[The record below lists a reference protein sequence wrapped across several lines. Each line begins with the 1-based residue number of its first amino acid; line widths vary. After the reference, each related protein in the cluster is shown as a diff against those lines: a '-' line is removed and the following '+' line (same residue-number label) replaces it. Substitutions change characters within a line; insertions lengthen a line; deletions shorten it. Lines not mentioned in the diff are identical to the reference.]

1 MISED
6 SDAQRQGTTASRS
19 KTVILNLTALF
30 AATAFSILLAE
41 IAVRAL
47 DLAPSII
54 PITKGRFRLSP
65 NPKIGYE
72 PIPNI
77 HHDAES
83 LDFYQYRGTGNSLGY
98 RGPAYPEKKAPEA
111 FRIAVLGDS
120 IVEGIGID
128 QYDDLFTAKVERAL
142 REEGIPAE
150 VLNFG
155 VSGYNTQQEV
165 ATLKD
170 KALRFDPD
178 LVLLSY
184 CLNDTASP
192 GYWLLKPLLD
202 EANQKENVHTPNSF
216 AARYLIRSAL
226 YRLLRFRLFAPSAD
240 EKMQLTFEPYNT
252 GDTVAE
258 SVSELASLSKSH
270 GVQVIVVVFPHF
282 TDRTFAN
289 YAFGEQHEIIR
300 GIVDEQNLSLLDL
313 LPAYK
318 ACRNETSK
326 PLHRDNLHPNARG
339 HTCAAGAITAFILE
353 SVIAETKPR
362 RL

>member
-1 MISED
+1 MNSEG
-6 SDAQRQGTTASRS
+6 SDAQQKNTTASRS

-30 AATAFSILLAE
+30 VATAFSLLLAE
-41 IAVRAL
+41 ITVRAL

-54 PITKGRFRLSP
+54 PFTKGRFRLSP

-77 HHDAES
+77 HYEAES

-98 RGPAYPEKKAPEA
+98 RGPTYAEHKDSNA

-128 QYDDLFTAKVERAL
+128 QYEELFTAKVERAL

-170 KALRFDPD
+170 KALRFDLD

-202 EANQKENVHTPNSF
+202 EANQKKNIYASNRF
-216 AARYLIRSAL
+216 AARYLLRSAL
-226 YRLLRFRLFAPSAD
+226 YRLVRFRLFTPSAD
-240 EKMQLTFEPYNT
+240 EKKHLRFEPYAT

-258 SVSELASLSKSH
+258 SVSELARLSEAE
-270 GVQVIVVVFPHF
+270 GFQALVVVFPHF
-282 TDRTFAN
+282 TDRTFEN
-289 YAFGEQHEIIR
+289 YAFGEQHEFIR
-300 GIVDEQNLSLLDL
+300 SIADERDLLLLDL

-318 ACRNETSK
+318 ACRKETPQ

-339 HTCAAGAITAFILE
+339 HTCAADAITEFILE
-353 SVIAETKPR
+353 SVIAETKFR
-362 RL
+362 HQ

>member
-1 MISED
+1 MISEG
-6 SDAQRQGTTASRS
+6 SDAQRKGSTASRS
-19 KTVILNLTALF
+19 KTLILNLTVLF
-30 AATAFSILLAE
+30 VATAFSLLLAE

-47 DLAPSII
+47 GLAPSII

-72 PIPNI
+72 PVPNI
-77 HHDAES
+77 RYEAES

-98 RGPAYPEKKAPEA
+98 RGPTYSENKDPKA

-128 QYDDLFTAKVERAL
+128 QYEELFTAKVERAL

-192 GYWLLKPLLD
+192 SYWLLKPLLD
-202 EANQKENVHTPNSF
+202 EANQKKSIHLSNRF

-226 YRLLRFRLFAPSAD
+226 YRLLRFRLFAPSAN
-240 EKMQLTFEPYNT
+240 EKTLLTFEPYDT

-258 SVSELASLSKSH
+258 SVGELANLSESQ
-270 GVQVIVVVFPHF
+270 GFQALVVVFPHF
-282 TDRTFAN
+282 TDRTFKN
-289 YAFGEQHEIIR
+289 YAFGEQHEFIR
-300 GIVDEQNLSLLDL
+300 GITDERGLLLLDL

-318 ACRNETSK
+318 ACLKETSQ
-326 PLHRDNLHPNARG
+326 PLHRDNFHPNARG
-339 HTCAAGAITAFILE
+339 HTCAADAITEFILE
-353 SVIAETKPR
+353 SVIAETKFHHP
-362 RL
+362 